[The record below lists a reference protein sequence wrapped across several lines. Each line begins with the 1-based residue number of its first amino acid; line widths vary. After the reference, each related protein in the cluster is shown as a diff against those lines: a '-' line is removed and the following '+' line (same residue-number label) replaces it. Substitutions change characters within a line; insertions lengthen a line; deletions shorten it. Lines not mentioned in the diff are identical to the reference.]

1 MKPSLNRARR
11 LLRIGAL
18 RLAWLASFGALPGGA
33 NALPQADPATAT
45 ATATAA
51 ATATPTV
58 TAPLSADAQA
68 LRLRSLAA
76 SCAQCHGTDGRPVA
90 GSVLP
95 ALAGLPAPTL
105 RAQMQAFKNGTRP
118 ASVMTQ
124 LARGFSE
131 AQIDQLAAFF
141 AAQAAVDPALAAPA
155 KDPS

>member
-45 ATATAA
+45 ATAA
-51 ATATPTV
+51 ATPTV